1 MNKNI
6 VNGFKY
12 KHVYIYTVYIA
23 HKDRET
29 KKQIIIHS
37 WRMPVN
43 QTLVAQNGKVS
54 ACDAGDRVRSWVWK
68 LPWRRVWLPTPV
80 FLPGEFQ
87 GQRSL
92 AGLQSMGSQ
101 RGGHDSVNNTHTLL
115 KTWGLK
121 NKLAF
126 TSPFLYELYHKYPN
140 NEISLCRATLDN
152 EKRRNYNITI

>member
-68 LPWRRVWLPTPV
+68 LPWKDSQSSGVSASASVLPMSI
-80 FLPGEFQ
+80 Q
-87 GQRSL
+87 G
-92 AGLQSMGSQ
+92 
-101 RGGHDSVNNTHTLL
+101 
-115 KTWGLK
+115 
-121 NKLAF
+121 
-126 TSPFLYELYHKYPN
+126 
-140 NEISLCRATLDN
+140 
-152 EKRRNYNITI
+152 